1 MFCRQKNFVC
11 DRRPVFE
18 CRQRTQSF
26 DAGVGDESAVVCQV
40 TWGVAGQTS
49 MNKRDDLVVDALAA
63 ALEASAAGDKH
74 R

>member
-1 MFCRQKNFVC
+1 M
-11 DRRPVFE
+11 
-18 CRQRTQSF
+18 QSF